1 MSPSAGRWRR
11 PCSWD
16 GCSAS
21 LKRRC
26 LEAACHR
33 HYRRSVESLLCSFL
47 RCGVMCIFRGDLE
60 SETQGGG
67 MTPLWWPL
75 PLMSV
80 RCAAACPPCGGV
92 WGERRHLG
100 RGKVKRFMACPQLE
114 MAHECQ
120 FYWNFVKCQRG
131 GKWRCPHC
139 QPENCHDDLYT
150 KWPTQCVRLPTHTPT
165 HCRIPQ
171 PSHSFTPSPCVFT
184 NSHLLLQSTPS
195 GPPSSPTQSLIH
207 AEVCRVGRPLLLPE
221 RGQTVR
227 GQ

>member
-1 MSPSAGRWRR
+1 MISHSHATRPLTPHRHIFRHCTHPPTSPRRSSTCKHSPPVNAQGRKTDANHSPFTHSPAHHSPFPSSPLHVPINMSPSAGRWRH

-100 RGKVKRFMACPQLE
+100 RGKVKRFMACP
-114 MAHECQ
+114 
-120 FYWNFVKCQRG
+120 
-131 GKWRCPHC
+131 
-139 QPENCHDDLYT
+139 
-150 KWPTQCVRLPTHTPT
+150 
-165 HCRIPQ
+165 
-171 PSHSFTPSPCVFT
+171 S
-184 NSHLLLQSTPS
+184 
-195 GPPSSPTQSLIH
+195 
-207 AEVCRVGRPLLLPE
+207 
-221 RGQTVR
+221 
-227 GQ
+227 

>member
-1 MSPSAGRWRR
+1 MISHSHATRPLTPHRHILRHCTHPPTSPCRSSTCKPSPSVSAQGRKTDANHCPSTHSPAHHSPFPSSPLHVPINMSPSAGRWRH

-100 RGKVKRFMACPQLE
+100 RGKVKRFMACP
-114 MAHECQ
+114 
-120 FYWNFVKCQRG
+120 
-131 GKWRCPHC
+131 
-139 QPENCHDDLYT
+139 
-150 KWPTQCVRLPTHTPT
+150 
-165 HCRIPQ
+165 
-171 PSHSFTPSPCVFT
+171 S
-184 NSHLLLQSTPS
+184 
-195 GPPSSPTQSLIH
+195 
-207 AEVCRVGRPLLLPE
+207 
-221 RGQTVR
+221 
-227 GQ
+227 